1 MSKSWCD
8 MELHELIKAIRLEM
22 GLSQQQL
29 AKELLVSFA
38 AVNRWE
44 NKRTK
49 PNQIARHAFISLAE
63 KYNVNKD
70 IIEAFK
76 LSQ

>member
-1 MSKSWCD
+1 

-44 NKRTK
+44 NERTK
-49 PNQIARHAFISLAE
+49 PNKIARHALIQLAKSHAVSDE
-63 KYNVNKD
+63 LINDFEQKNNAND
-70 IIEAFK
+70 
-76 LSQ
+76 

>member
-1 MSKSWCD
+1 
-8 MELHELIKAIRLEM
+8 M

-29 AKELLVSFA
+29 ARELLVSFT

-49 PNQIARHAFISLAE
+49 PNKIARNALILLAKSHAVSDELISAFE
-63 KYNVNKD
+63 KAD
-70 IIEAFK
+70 
-76 LSQ
+76 

>member
-1 MSKSWCD
+1 

-29 AKELLVSFA
+29 ARELLVSFT

-44 NKRTK
+44 NEHTK
-49 PNQIARHAFISLAE
+49 PNKIARHALKQLAE
-63 KYNVNKD
+63 SHSVSD
-70 IIEAFK
+70 ELISAFEK
-76 LSQ
+76 AD